1 MSLIPLVQISRATSV
16 TQDHVSDE
24 EELYRN
30 VRGNLEYE
38 EYSHDST
45 GRLTFLPKAFQDK
58 EKEPSV
64 DRAKLRNF
72 DPEQSRMSEENGI
85 VTLIT
90 EEVRQIGDVKTN
102 NDRGKPVKHVVDI
115 SPDPIRGN
123 KAHALIV
130 VDPDFFGTESKKNKA
145 FKLLRKALA
154 RLATQ
159 RGWTLE
165 PRSP

>member
-1 MSLIPLVQISRATSV
+1 MT
-16 TQDHVSDE
+16 TDCVSDE
-24 EELYRN
+24 EKLYRN

-38 EYSHDST
+38 EYSYDTT
-45 GRLTFLPKAFQDK
+45 GRLTFLPKAFQDP

-72 DPEQSRMSEENGI
+72 DPEQSRLKEENGI

-90 EEVRQIGDVKTN
+90 KEVRQIGDVKTN
-102 NDRGKPVKHVVDI
+102 DDKGKQIKHAVDV
-115 SPDPIRGN
+115 SPDPIPGN

-130 VDPDFFGTESKKNKA
+130 VEPKFLGTESKKNRS

-154 RLATQ
+154 RLATR

-165 PRSP
+165 PRNS

>member
-1 MSLIPLVQISRATSV
+1 VGLVKRV
-16 TQDHVSDE
+16 TRDRVSDE
-24 EELYRN
+24 ERLYRN
-30 VRGNLEYE
+30 VRGKGSDEFFY
-38 EYSHDST
+38 DPAT
-45 GRLTFLPKAFQDK
+45 GHLTIESKAFLDQQ
-58 EKEPSV
+58 KEPSV

-72 DPEQSRMSEENGI
+72 DPEQSRLKEENGI

-90 EEVRQIGDVKTN
+90 QEVRQMGDVVT
-102 NDRGKPVKHVVDI
+102 VDDKGSQFSHAVDVNAASI
-115 SPDPIRGN
+115 SGN

-130 VDPDFFGTESKKNKA
+130 VEPKFFGSVSKQKAA

-165 PRSP
+165 PRNS

>member
-1 MSLIPLVQISRATSV
+1 MGLVKRVIR
-16 TQDHVSDE
+16 DRVSDE
-24 EELYRN
+24 ERLYRN
-30 VRGNLEYE
+30 VRGKGSDEFFY
-38 EYSHDST
+38 DPAT
-45 GRLTFLPKAFQDK
+45 GHLTIESKAFLDQQ
-58 EKEPSV
+58 KEPSV

-72 DPEQSRMSEENGI
+72 DPEQSKLREGNGI

-90 EEVRQIGDVKTN
+90 QEVRQIGDVVT
-102 NDRGKPVKHVVDI
+102 VDDKG
-115 SPDPIRGN
+115 SQFSHAVDVNAAPLPEN

-130 VDPDFFGTESKKNKA
+130 VEPDFLGSGGKQKAA

-165 PRSP
+165 PRSS

>member
-1 MSLIPLVQISRATSV
+1 MGLVKRV
-16 TQDHVSDE
+16 TRDYVSDE

-30 VRGNLEYE
+30 VRGEGADEYYYDE
-38 EYSHDST
+38 AT
-45 GRLTFLPKAFQDK
+45 GDLVIESKAFLDPR
-58 EKEPSV
+58 KEPSV

-72 DPEQSRMSEENGI
+72 DPEQSRLNEENGI

-90 EEVRQIGDVKTN
+90 REVRHIGDVETN
-102 NDRGKPVKHVVDI
+102 DDRGKQVKHAVDV
-115 SPDPIRGN
+115 SPDRISGN
-123 KAHALIV
+123 EAHALIV
-130 VDPDFFGTESKKNKA
+130 VEPDFFGTESKKNRA

-165 PRSP
+165 PRSS

>member
-1 MSLIPLVQISRATSV
+1 MGLVKRV
-16 TQDHVSDE
+16 TRDPVSDE

-30 VRGNLEYE
+30 VRGKGSDEYNYDE
-38 EYSHDST
+38 TT
-45 GRLTFLPKAFQDK
+45 GDLIFRPQAFKDR

-72 DPEQSRMSEENGI
+72 DPEQSRLREENGI

-90 EEVRQIGDVKTN
+90 QEVRQIGDVKTK
-102 NDRGKPVKHVVDI
+102 DDKGKQVKHAVDV
-115 SPDPIRGN
+115 SAAPLPEN

-130 VDPDFFGTESKKNKA
+130 VEPEFFGSGSKQKAA
-145 FKLLRKALA
+145 FKLLRIALA
-154 RLATQ
+154 RLATR

-165 PRSP
+165 PRNS

>member
-1 MSLIPLVQISRATSV
+1 MGLVERV
-16 TQDHVSDE
+16 TRDYVSDE
-24 EELYRN
+24 EQLYRN
-30 VRGNLEYE
+30 VRSEGADEFYYDE
-38 EYSHDST
+38 TT
-45 GRLTFLPKAFQDK
+45 GKLVIESKAFLDPQ
-58 EKEPSV
+58 KEPSV

-90 EEVRQIGDVKTN
+90 AEVRQIGDVKTN
-102 NDRGKPVKHVVDI
+102 DINGRTVNHAVDVKAN
-115 SPDPIRGN
+115 PIRDN

-130 VDPDFFGTESKKNKA
+130 VEPDFFGTESKKNRV

-165 PRSP
+165 PGNS

>member
-1 MSLIPLVQISRATSV
+1 VGLVKRV
-16 TQDHVSDE
+16 TRDRVSDE
-24 EELYRN
+24 ERLYRN
-30 VRGNLEYE
+30 VRGKGSDEFFY
-38 EYSHDST
+38 DPAT
-45 GRLTFLPKAFQDK
+45 GHLTIESKAFLDQQ
-58 EKEPSV
+58 KEPSV

-72 DPEQSRMSEENGI
+72 DPEQSRLKEENGI

-90 EEVRQIGDVKTN
+90 KEVRQIGDVKTN
-102 NDRGKPVKHVVDI
+102 DDRGKQVKHAVDV
-115 SPDPIRGN
+115 SPDPISGN

-130 VDPDFFGTESKKNKA
+130 VEPDFFGTESKKTRA

-165 PRSP
+165 PRNS